1 MLKRLSYAALGMLL
15 AGAVPAASCSYTD
28 YLVIPTNK
36 NRFLDTA
43 LSSIGLTVEEL
54 DGNIVDGVERICHLE
69 QKANLTELYI
79 AGGAVLYASNA
90 ILFSDGDMALAY
102 YDDVKEFLEARME
115 FRDSVGAP
123 ILDTNYLETHNFFDD
138 EATASEVV
146 LSYLYDYEGE
156 QFVVYLESYPADDGH
171 PLRVD

>member
-28 YLVIPTNK
+28 YLVTPTNK

-54 DGNIVDGVERICHLE
+54 DGNIVEGVERVCHLE

-90 ILFSDGDMALAY
+90 ILFVEGSGASDY
-102 YDDVKEFLEARME
+102 YDGVKEFLEARLE
-115 FRDSVGAP
+115 FQDSVTAP
-123 ILDTNYLETHNFFDD
+123 ILDTNYVETHNFFSDA
-138 EATASEVV
+138 ATASDVV
-146 LSYLYDYEGE
+146 LSFLYDYEGE
-156 QFVVYLESYPADDGH
+156 RFVVYLESYPEDAH
-171 PLRVD
+171 PLSVD

>member
-1 MLKRLSYAALGMLL
+1 MRSVLYAALGIFFV
-15 AGAVPAASCSYTD
+15 GATPAVSCSYFD
-28 YLVIPTNK
+28 YLVFPANQ
-36 NRFLDTA
+36 NRFLDVT

-54 DGNIVDGVERICHLE
+54 DGNIVEGVEPVCHLE

-79 AGGAVLYASNA
+79 EGGMVLYASNA
-90 ILFSDGDMALAY
+90 ILFSDGDRALVY
-102 YDDVKEFLEARME
+102 HNGVKEFLEARME
-115 FRDSVGAP
+115 FRDSVNAP